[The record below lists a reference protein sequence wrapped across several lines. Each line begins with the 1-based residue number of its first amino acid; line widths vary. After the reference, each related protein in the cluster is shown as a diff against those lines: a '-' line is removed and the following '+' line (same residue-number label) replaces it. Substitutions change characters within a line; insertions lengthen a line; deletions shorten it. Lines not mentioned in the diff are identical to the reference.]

1 MGATASCRNA
11 SSRSTTQDTQY
22 TEQDDYD
29 HSSEWASYIDEEGH
43 QAWWNWRTQQV
54 TYEPQYC
61 QYYYED
67 GQLHDTYAEE
77 EEEED
82 VPMAQ
87 PSAQEDMYG
96 PMQRYQALPPIQ
108 ESAPAA

>member
-11 SSRSTTQDTQY
+11 TVHVTN
-22 TEQDDYD
+22 EHVDYD
-29 HSSEWASYIDEEGH
+29 EASEWASYVDQNGH

-61 QYYYED
+61 QYYYDD
-67 GQLHDTYAEE
+67 GQLHDTYAQQEE
-77 EEEED
+77 EE

-87 PSAQEDMYG
+87 PSEPDNLHG
-96 PMQRYQALPPIQ
+96 PLQRYQVLPPIGERQ
-108 ESAPAA
+108 GTDGT